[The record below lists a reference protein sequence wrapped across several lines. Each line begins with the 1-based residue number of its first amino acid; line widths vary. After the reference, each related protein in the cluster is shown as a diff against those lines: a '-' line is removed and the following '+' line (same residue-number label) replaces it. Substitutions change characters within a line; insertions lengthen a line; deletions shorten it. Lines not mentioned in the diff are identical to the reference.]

1 MITQTA
7 NVSGKMQL
15 FYGLGGVANGVFSN
29 GLSFFLLIYYNLVIG
44 LPAEVVGFALSIAL
58 VFDAISDPVVGYLSD
73 NWKSRLGK
81 RHPFIFL
88 SIVPTAF
95 LFWLIWNPPASL
107 TTDDQLFWFLL
118 LTTIGLRLSM
128 TLYDVPHNAMLPELT
143 SDYNARTLLSGH
155 KVSVTWIA
163 GQIIVIAMYTI
174 WLVPTDFMPY
184 GILNQA
190 GYQEAGLV
198 SAFLIA
204 GAILISALGLLSY
217 KGQMT
222 EIAHEPTKSAG
233 GFFRQ
238 FASAAG
244 LPALRAVFLSSA
256 TYAIGAGVGA
266 ALWTY
271 LMSFYW
277 ELSNDQISL
286 ILVANLVGA
295 LLAGFSI
302 KLVSKRDNKKAT
314 AINLSILSTIVG
326 AGPYL
331 LRWLDVFPANGTD
344 ALIYVLFVHGI
355 LQVGLIVWA
364 SSVLSSMTAD
374 VVEVG
379 LNKSGFQ
386 NEGIIT
392 ASITFILKAG
402 TAGGLAVSGMFLAF
416 VGFPSA
422 PDQSNL
428 TPAII
433 SSLGLNY
440 ALLTVVIY
448 AASIAFLLFY
458 NIDKKQFEEMLNTKA
473 SANN

>member
-1 MITQTA
+1 MTTQTTGA
-7 NVSGKMQL
+7 PGKMQL

-58 VFDAISDPVVGYLSD
+58 IFDAISDPLVGYLSD
-73 NWKSRLGK
+73 NWKSRMGK

-107 TTDDQLFWFLL
+107 TTDGQLFWFLL
-118 LTTIGLRLSM
+118 LTTIGLRVSM

-155 KVSVTWIA
+155 KVSVTWIS

-204 GAILISALGLLSY
+204 AAILISALGLLSY

-256 TYAIGAGVGA
+256 VYAVGAGVGA
-266 ALWTY
+266 ALWSY

-286 ILVANLVGA
+286 ILVANLAGA
-295 LLAGFSI
+295 LIAGFLI
-302 KLVSKRDNKKAT
+302 KVVSNRDNKKAA
-314 AINLSILSTIVG
+314 AINLSILSTIIG

-331 LRWLDVFPANGTD
+331 LRWMDLFPANGTD
-344 ALIYVLFVHGI
+344 ALIYVLFAHGI
-355 LQVGLIVWA
+355 VQVGVIVWT
-364 SSVLSSMTAD
+364 SSVLTSMTAD

-379 LNKSGFQ
+379 LHKSGFQ

-402 TAGGLAVSGMFLAF
+402 TAGGLAVSGVFLAF

-422 PDQSNL
+422 PDQTNL
-428 TPAII
+428 TPEIV
-433 SSLGLNY
+433 SSLGFNY
-440 ALLTVVIY
+440 ALLTIAIY
-448 AASIAFLLFY
+448 AASIVFLLFY
-458 NIDKKQFEEMLNTKA
+458 NLDKKQFEEMVSNKPA
-473 SANN
+473 